1 MTSFLYS
8 QAQTGQCLTK
18 FSSNILMDR
27 DRAFAFVGGPKKKD
41 MIRHRAKYASV
52 HPHYTVIS
60 SLLPLTLPPP
70 PIHPLWLKTAK
81 NVSYGFKLYFGDFNF
96 WAHFLQSIL
105 SDI

>member
-60 SLLPLTLPPP
+60 SLLPLTLPPSP
-70 PIHPLWLKTAK
+70 HSPTVTENCQKCLVWL
-81 NVSYGFKLYFGDFNF
+81 
-96 WAHFLQSIL
+96 
-105 SDI
+105 